1 MAQTQTLA
9 LIAGAGPGLGQ
20 ALMHRAV
27 QGGHR
32 TIGFTR
38 SESQAQVG
46 NQQVGRSSVGSRVLQ
61 LDLAD
66 PQAVSQQVKELIGL
80 YGAPELVIHNTA
92 QLSIAP
98 FLESEAQTFEALW
111 RNMVLSAFN
120 LAQAVLPAMVQAG
133 RGSFL
138 VSGATASLRGSAN
151 FAAFSSAKFALRG
164 LTQSLAREFQPKGL
178 HIAHIILDGLIDTP
192 ASRARTGRDPA
203 RMMKPE
209 DIAEAYWNLAHQ
221 PLSTWTQE
229 LDLRPQSETF

>member
-1 MAQTQTLA
+1 V
-9 LIAGAGPGLGQ
+9 
-20 ALMHRAV
+20 H
-27 QGGHR
+27 
-32 TIGFTR
+32 F
-38 SESQAQVG
+38 ES
-46 NQQVGRSSVGSRVLQ
+46 

-66 PQAVSQQVKELIGL
+66 AQETHTRLAALIEQ
-80 YGAPELVIHNTA
+80 YGAPSAVIHNTA
-92 QLSIAP
+92 QLSISP

-111 RNMVLSAFN
+111 RNMVLSAFT

-133 RGSFL
+133 RGAFL

-192 ASRARTGRDPA
+192 ASRARTGRDPT
-203 RMMKPE
+203 RMMKPD
-209 DIAEAYWNLAHQ
+209 DIAQAYWNLAHQ
-221 PLSTWTQE
+221 PISTWTQE

>member
-1 MAQTQTLA
+1 MNKQNSLV
-9 LIAGAGPGLGQ
+9 LIAGAGPGLGE
-20 ALMHRAV
+20 ALMQRFAQGPYHVIGLARAQRPAQEGV
-27 QGGHR
+27 H
-32 TIGFTR
+32 F
-38 SESQAQVG
+38 ES
-46 NQQVGRSSVGSRVLQ
+46 

-66 PQAVSQQVKELIGL
+66 AQETHTRLAALIEQ
-80 YGAPELVIHNTA
+80 YGAPSAVIHNTA

-111 RNMVLSAFN
+111 RNMVLSAFT
-120 LAQAVLPAMVQAG
+120 LAQAVLPAMVQAR
-133 RGSFL
+133 RGAFL

-203 RMMKPE
+203 RMMEPD
-209 DIAEAYWNLAHQ
+209 DIAQAYWNLAHQ
-221 PLSTWTQE
+221 PISTWTQE